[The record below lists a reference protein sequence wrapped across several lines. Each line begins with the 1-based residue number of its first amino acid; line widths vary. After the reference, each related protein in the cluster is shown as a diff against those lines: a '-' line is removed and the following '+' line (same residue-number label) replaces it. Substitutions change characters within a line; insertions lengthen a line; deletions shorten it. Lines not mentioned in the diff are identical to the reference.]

1 MKRAQENMQMCPKG
15 KIPFSE
21 GREKMFME
29 KQFEMKEKKAENGR

>member
-1 MKRAQENMQMCPKG
+1 MCPKG

-29 KQFEMKEKKAENGR
+29 KQFEMKSDEGEKSGERTIT